1 MVPYC
6 ILFCISLFSLNIYLR
21 IFSCE
26 DHSFQCIDVT
36 LNYQS
41 SIDEHVDSVAIAD
54 AAVNNL

>member
-6 ILFCISLFSLNIYLR
+6 VYCSVSCFFHFIYLR

-41 SIDEHVDSVAIAD
+41 SIDEHVDTVE
-54 AAVNNL
+54 L